1 MSKNRRGL
9 FISFEGIDGCGKTTQ
24 VMLVYKY
31 LIAQGRQVKLVRE
44 PGSTEAAE
52 RIRALLLDRRLAIDE
67 RTELLLYEAARADLA
82 AREIAPALARGLV
95 VLCDR
100 FYDSTTAYQGF
111 GRRLDVAMV
120 RALHRVAVD
129 DLEPDLTLVFDC
141 DIRTAM
147 GRRAGDPD
155 RLTREA
161 LGVVVPDRLEAE
173 SRAFF
178 ERVRKGF
185 LEIAR
190 KERRRVKVI
199 DAAQPVETVFADVK
213 KHLVRKLRNHDAE
226 RRP

>member
-1 MSKNRRGL
+1 L

-155 RLTREA
+155 RL
-161 LGVVVPDRLEAE
+161 EAE